1 MVSGTLLAL
10 WYMGAHSLAAAGPAT
25 VDGLWW
31 GVAPV
36 SAGVFGV
43 PMGLFAGILLSKIWP
58 PTRSAPLSAAA

>member
-1 MVSGTLLAL
+1 
-10 WYMGAHSLAAAGPAT
+10 MGAHSLAAAGPAT

>member
-1 MVSGTLLAL
+1 
-10 WYMGAHSLAAAGPAT
+10 

-43 PMGLFAGILLSKIWP
+43 PMGLFAGVLMSKIWP
-58 PTRSAPLSAAA
+58 PSRSSQSLARLDA